1 MKKWMTIALAI
12 LIVLVS
18 MYLRRKQS
26 YSPKISKKASEPEK
40 AVEPEKPAEPE
51 SGSNAEPPK
60 K

>member
-1 MKKWMTIALAI
+1 MMIALAI

-40 AVEPEKPAEPE
+40 AVEPSKPAEPE